1 MPTPARFRPAPVPAR
16 LACVAGFVI
25 LALRRAYFPR
35 VRRTTSPMDLAV
47 YVLLAVVIGYP
58 LVTGQIRV
66 GPETLSR
73 DDDPQAFWR
82 AYTWSIVLFLCVSVA
97 TGFGLHAM
105 LHGKL

>member
-1 MPTPARFRPAPVPAR
+1 MNGPEI
-16 LACVAGFVI
+16 VI
-25 LALRRAYFPR
+25 LSIVIPWVVIA
-35 VRRTTSPMDLAV
+35 
-47 YVLLAVVIGYP
+47 AVVIGYP

-82 AYTWSIVLFLCVSVA
+82 AYRWSTVLFLCISVA

-105 LHGKL
+105 LQGKL